1 MNRFRI
7 VWVLLLASPLAFGQ
21 KQEVRELQRD
31 VAMLQDQVRS
41 LEKSLNESNARVT
54 VLLQQALDNINKLNT
69 TVAVLDNQL
78 RDREKNLAAPVTAV
92 GAKVDQ
98 MSTEFQGLRVT
109 VEDLSSR
116 LGKLQQQMVDL
127 NNTIKVIQAPP
138 APPPGAAGSPSGAA
152 GGPPQGLSAEALYA
166 NAMRDKDSGNYD
178 MALQEFNDY
187 LKYYGGTDM
196 APNAQYYVGEIYYNR
211 KDFENAL
218 QAFDLV
224 LEKYPENNKTP
235 DATYMKG
242 RTLVQMGQRTKGA
255 EQFAE
260 VIKRWPRSDLAS
272 KAREQRKSL
281 GLPANPAAPASKRAA
296 RRK

>member
-1 MNRFRI
+1 MNCFRI
-7 VWVLLLASPLAFGQ
+7 VCVVLLASPLAFGQ

-54 VLLQQALDNINKLNT
+54 VLLQQAIDNINKLTT
-69 TVAVLDNQL
+69 TVAVLDSQL

-98 MSTEFQGLRVT
+98 MASEFQGLRVT
-109 VEDLSSR
+109 VDDLSSR

-138 APPPGAAGSPSGAA
+138 TPPPAAPGSPSGAA
-152 GGPPQGLSAEALYA
+152 GPPQGLSAEALYA
-166 NAMRDKDSGNYD
+166 NGMRDKDSGNYD
-178 MALQEFNDY
+178 MALSEFNDY
-187 LKYYGGTDM
+187 LKYYGGTEM
-196 APNAQYYVGEIYYNR
+196 APNAQYYLGEIYYNR

-218 QAFDLV
+218 QSFDMV

-281 GLPANPAAPASKRAA
+281 GLPANPAAPAAKRAA
-296 RRK
+296 HRK